1 MRILVIGGT
10 SFFGKVIVEL
20 LLQAGHQVTI
30 FTRGNKRPE
39 FWDRVEHI
47 LGDRTDR
54 NSFRQKVS
62 RRTFDVVIDNIAYNA
77 EDVQTALE
85 VLHDNMGRYILTS
98 STVVYLSGTL
108 SMPISEDDVNHQID
122 KLPDIVAGYYTEQ
135 EISKLPEMHS
145 GYTKAGP
152 NGMAG
157 YVLGKIHAER
167 TLIEQDAVPYTI
179 IRPATV
185 AGPEDPSLRAY
196 FYFQRLMDGGPLIL
210 RNGGIQSIQL
220 AYSRDVAHGYLLA
233 LNSERAINQVYHLAQ
248 QETVRLIDWLHLAAH
263 FLEVKPK
270 FVNIPAEVLRNNR
283 FFYPEPL
290 TLVTTFFVNTHKA
303 EVDLGYKTTP
313 QATWTKNTVHWYRD
327 FYRGPNSMGYENR
340 QREIEFAQMYQQA
353 TSALSNNK

>member
-10 SFFGKVIVEL
+10 SFSGKVIVEL

-47 LGDRTDR
+47 AGDRTDR

-62 RRTFDVVIDNIAYNA
+62 RRTFDAVIDNIAYNA

-85 VLHDNMGRYILTS
+85 VLRDSMGRYILTS

-108 SMPISEDDVNHQID
+108 TMPISEDDVKHQID
-122 KLPDIVAGYYTEQ
+122 KLPDIVAGYAGYTEQ
-135 EISKLPEMHS
+135 EISKLPEMHF
-145 GYTKAGP
+145 GYTEAGP

-157 YVLGKIHAER
+157 YILGKIRAER
-167 TLIEQDAVPYTI
+167 TLIEQDTVPYTI
-179 IRPATV
+179 IRPTILV
-185 AGPEDPSLRAY
+185 GPEDPSLRAY

-233 LNSERAINQVYHLAQ
+233 LNSERAIN
-248 QETVRLIDWLHLAAH
+248 
-263 FLEVKPK
+263 
-270 FVNIPAEVLRNNR
+270 
-283 FFYPEPL
+283 
-290 TLVTTFFVNTHKA
+290 
-303 EVDLGYKTTP
+303 
-313 QATWTKNTVHWYRD
+313 
-327 FYRGPNSMGYENR
+327 
-340 QREIEFAQMYQQA
+340 
-353 TSALSNNK
+353 